1 VSKSVPPSSRPSAGI
16 SSGSGNRLI
25 EAWSSLDKA
34 EEFRK
39 TGHYAEAKSICE
51 QLLRLYPD
59 YVGALHTLGL
69 ILAEMGEHA
78 AAISHLSTAV
88 ALNPRDWKI
97 LTALSGC
104 YIHTGAHEMAARML
118 EQAQRLKPRDPA
130 ILLTLGEIYR
140 QEREYDRGAE
150 AFKEAFALDG
160 SLQSALLGRVVCCMQ
175 MGDEDAAFESLRIL
189 LDMGARDINTI
200 SWLAI
205 FGAIKAILM
214 FWSCWTMSTAI

>member
-1 VSKSVPPSSRPSAGI
+1 MSKSVPPSSRPRAGI

-34 EEFRK
+34 EELRK
-39 TGHYAEAKSICE
+39 TGHHAEAKSICG

-59 YVGALHTLGL
+59 YVGALHTFGL

-104 YIHTGAHEMAARML
+104 YIHIGAHEMAVRML

-130 ILLTLGEIYR
+130 ILLCLAKSIVRNANMIVGPKP
-140 QEREYDRGAE
+140 
-150 AFKEAFALDG
+150 FKEAFALDG
-160 SLQSALLGRVVCCMQ
+160 SMQSALLGR
-175 MGDEDAAFESLRIL
+175 AALH
-189 LDMGARDINTI
+189 ARGRC
-200 SWLAI
+200 S
-205 FGAIKAILM
+205 
-214 FWSCWTMSTAI
+214 